1 MVDLTELVRALGTE
15 VNHQRATKV
24 VLDLDQVTSHLAIAA
39 SNEFLGELAELCLVC
54 EVALGGFGK

>member
-24 VLDLDQVTSHLAIAA
+24 VFDLDQVTSHLAIAA
-39 SNEFLGELAELCLVC
+39 SNEFLGELAELCLV
-54 EVALGGFGK
+54 